1 MRLQQEGDLEVSLGE
16 IVTVEIEAANTA
28 FLAHTG
34 ALQVGQWQSV
44 QHFAPSREV
53 REFTVT
59 TSFSNIFSFTV
70 GFDFSPAPDGKISPT
85 AKYVVRIRG
94 IGPGGF
100 VRQRTVQPM
109 AILPTTLVFSFQ
121 VGQG

>member
-1 MRLQQEGDLEVSLGE
+1 MRLQQDGDLEVSLGE
-16 IVTVEIEAANTA
+16 TVTVEIEATNTA

-44 QHFAPSREV
+44 QHFAPIREV

-59 TSFSNIFSFTV
+59 TSFSRNFSFSI
-70 GFDFSPAPDGKISPT
+70 GFDFSPEPDGKISPT
-85 AKYVVRIRG
+85 AKYAVRIRG
-94 IGPGGF
+94 TGPGGF
-100 VRQRTVQPM
+100 VRQRTVQPT
-109 AILPTTLVFSFQ
+109 AILPTTRVFSFQ